1 LGICCWFGFGV
12 SATGFWWPLFV
23 GCFLVTD
30 KRRSS
35 WLGGVRQRVLVEG
48 AWWRYAIHTLPL
60 PYKRYDATRTCE
72 LDSYL
77 SVGSIMLEVI
87 REGQGKVSTFLARG
101 DQVGNGE
108 ERTLFV
114 VLRTTKT
121 TLPVLSP
128 HALRACGD
136 TGGYDRCGTLRYLG
150 VVIRTN
156 LPEYGGGFSTE
167 GRMTFDI
174 KPVLR

>member
-1 LGICCWFGFGV
+1 
-12 SATGFWWPLFV
+12 
-23 GCFLVTD
+23 
-30 KRRSS
+30 
-35 WLGGVRQRVLVEG
+35 
-48 AWWRYAIHTLPL
+48 
-60 PYKRYDATRTCE
+60 
-72 LDSYL
+72 
-77 SVGSIMLEVI
+77 MLEVI

-167 GRMTFDI
+167 GRDCLGLSMPIHNYELGRSIIGGACSCYGPLVDI
-174 KPVLR
+174 EPGATAKRGAEADSWSQGRSSTVIRPGDRAREDIT